1 MSNPTAF
8 FKKLA
13 KEKREQNIDKVHF
26 QVIDSESHTEN
37 YFEWEVNQ
45 GHVQVLKRCKKVK
58 HCEIGNGVSYSSRY
72 INVRVFFSALVVI
85 SSSAIHQRGD
95 SDDLIHDG

>member
-45 GHVQVLKRCKKVK
+45 GHISLEKMQESKKIVK
-58 HCEIGNGVSYSSRY
+58 KGIDVSFSLLY
-72 INVRVFFSALVVI
+72 IDVRVFSVVVVI

-95 SDDLIHDG
+95 SGDLIHDG